1 MTHGT
6 NQQKVNMKE
15 NIQQDVPIGIIKR
28 YVINKLDS
36 HDGTGDVL
44 ISRVYEIITGNT
56 CISKTDED
64 YSKVNI
70 IVHNKHDWK

>member
-1 MTHGT
+1 MMQERNTY
-6 NQQKVNMKE
+6 
-15 NIQQDVPIGIIKR
+15 QDVPIGVIKR
-28 YVINKLDS
+28 YVLNKLDS
-36 HDGTGDVL
+36 HDRTDDIL

-70 IVHNKHDWK
+70 IVHNKHNWN

>member
-1 MTHGT
+1 
-6 NQQKVNMKE
+6 VL
-15 NIQQDVPIGIIKR
+15 
-28 YVINKLDS
+28 NKLDS